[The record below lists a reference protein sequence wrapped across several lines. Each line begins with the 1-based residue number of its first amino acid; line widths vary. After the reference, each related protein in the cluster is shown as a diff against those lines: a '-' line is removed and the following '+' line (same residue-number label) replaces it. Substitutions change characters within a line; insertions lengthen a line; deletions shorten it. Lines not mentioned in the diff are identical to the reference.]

1 MDIVCFT
8 TSWFIV
14 FFCAVGILMIEKTQE
29 VGNHETVVII
39 VFSWS
44 NVYFM
49 VMSSFILNTLSYL
62 NIACFAKFVDR
73 GT

>member
-14 FFCAVGILMIEKTQE
+14 FFYAVGILMIEKTQE
-29 VGNHETVVII
+29 VGNHETVVIT

-62 NIACFAKFVDR
+62 NI
-73 GT
+73 

>member
-1 MDIVCFT
+1 
-8 TSWFIV
+8 
-14 FFCAVGILMIEKTQE
+14 MIEKTQE

>member
-1 MDIVCFT
+1 MDIFCFT

-14 FFCAVGILMIEKTQE
+14 LFCAVGILMIEKTQ
-29 VGNHETVVII
+29 VGNHETMVII

-62 NIACFAKFVDR
+62 NIACFAKFLDR